1 MDRQALVSAF
11 VSHLKSQTR
20 GLLGRWY
27 LKLAMF
33 LPQFEL
39 KYKPGCQNTAADALS
54 VMYVRTASA
63 NDEEDEVLVRI
74 QAEQRK
80 DKELSQIISYLD
92 GKLRDYQKEQLKPR
106 EP

>member
-20 GLLGRWY
+20 ELLARWY
-27 LKLAMF
+27 LKLTTF

-39 KYKPGCQNTAADALS
+39 KYKLGCQNTAADALS
-54 VMYVRTASA
+54 VMYVRTCSIC

-80 DKELSQIISYLD
+80 DKELSQIICYLD
-92 GKLRDYQKEQLKPR
+92 GNQKKQLKPR
-106 EP
+106 ES